1 MGLPNHSAPGSLGT
15 FIHFGESP
23 TVLVDTIPEEQPVG
37 LGLGVE
43 VDTAVA
49 VAAEGVG
56 IVA

>member
-15 FIHFGESP
+15 FIRSGKSP
-23 TVLVDTIPEEQPVG
+23 TVLVDTIPEEQPVS

-49 VAAEGVG
+49 VATEGVG